1 MIAVSRGNNAVSY
14 GVNNIHNAV
23 NCDVHNIYNA
33 GCGMSS
39 DMCNKD
45 ILHIS
50 LPAQL
55 TVMAA
60 MVLMVVISL
69 ITTCIKSSLQ
79 SGYYTVVKQSCRLS
93 EESVFASYNNQLLKD
108 FNIFALNKSDILN
121 NKLCSYIN
129 ENISSYSPNISL
141 SDCAFNTFSY
151 MTDNEGYGVEEQ
163 IVKAME
169 YGMYSNVLD
178 KEQQSILS
186 GEEQENVQNDKEQES
201 VQADN
206 ECKYVRCGENLSEAQ
221 AYSEQFMEDNENLK
235 KDLADML
242 EQSDDGD
249 MQYEDRQKEQINTSL
264 NAVWQLYE
272 YLKSGI
278 CETVTEG
285 RISNKYIEIQEL
297 ADEYIKSRDISF
309 INKDVIKRSIE
320 ASGNED
326 TLKKNVLSTE
336 YVAKHFICYTDT
348 SPGDNDRAGSS
359 ALLDYEMEYIIGGEH
374 NDRKNVYKVI
384 NQLAVIREGVNLSYL
399 ISSQDKMSEAY
410 MLAAAL
416 VGVTGCDLAV
426 RLVQYIIVSI
436 WAYAE
441 SIVELRK
448 LLAGETIA
456 LIKNRDNWI
465 LQLSSLVDEK
475 LNLQSLINNI
485 TSYEAVNNNKVE
497 ENGRDNC
504 IGYKEYLKL
513 LIMFMNKSDRNYRI
527 AALMEL
533 RMIMYGHSGFR
544 MKNYIYAAF
553 GAAHFKMNGTGSVYR
568 QKLSYSYI

>member
-14 GVNNIHNAV
+14 GVHNIHNAV

-108 FNIFALNKSDILN
+108 FNIFALNKSDILD

-169 YGMYSNVLD
+169 YGMYSGVFD
-178 KEQQSILS
+178 KESRYI
-186 GEEQENVQNDKEQES
+186 
-201 VQADN
+201 
-206 ECKYVRCGENLSEAQ
+206 RCGENLSEAQ
-221 AYSEQFMEDNENLK
+221 AYSEQFNGDNANLK
-235 KDLADML
+235 KELADML

-374 NDRKNVYKVI
+374 NDRENVYKVI
-384 NQLAVIREGVNLSYL
+384 NQLSVIREGVNLSYL

-485 TSYEAVNNNKVE
+485 TSYEAVNNKVE
-497 ENGRDNC
+497 ENGRDNG

-513 LIMFMNKSDRNYRI
+513 LIMYMNKSDRNYRI

>member
-14 GVNNIHNAV
+14 GVHNIHNAV

-169 YGMYSNVLD
+169 YGMYSGVFD
-178 KEQQSILS
+178 KES
-186 GEEQENVQNDKEQES
+186 
-201 VQADN
+201 
-206 ECKYVRCGENLSEAQ
+206 KYIRCGENISEAQ
-221 AYSEQFMEDNENLK
+221 AYSEQFNGDNANLK
-235 KDLADML
+235 KELADML

-264 NAVWQLYE
+264 NAVWKLYE

-374 NDRKNVYKVI
+374 NDRENVYKVI
-384 NQLAVIREGVNLSYL
+384 NQLSVIREGVNLSYL

-497 ENGRDNC
+497 GNGRDNG

-513 LIMFMNKSDRNYRI
+513 LIMYMNKSDRNYRI

>member
-1 MIAVSRGNNAVSY
+1 MIAVSRGNDAVSY
-14 GVNNIHNAV
+14 GVHNIHNAV

-169 YGMYSNVLD
+169 YGMYSGVFD
-178 KEQQSILS
+178 KES
-186 GEEQENVQNDKEQES
+186 
-201 VQADN
+201 
-206 ECKYVRCGENLSEAQ
+206 KYIRCGENLSEAQ
-221 AYSEQFMEDNENLK
+221 AYSEQFNGDNANLK
-235 KDLADML
+235 KELADML

-374 NDRKNVYKVI
+374 NDRENVYKVI
-384 NQLAVIREGVNLSYL
+384 NQLSVIREGVNLSYL

-448 LLAGETIA
+448 LLAGEAIA

-497 ENGRDNC
+497 ENDRDNG

-513 LIMFMNKSDRNYRI
+513 LIMYMNKSDRNYRI

>member
-1 MIAVSRGNNAVSY
+1 M
-14 GVNNIHNAV
+14 
-23 NCDVHNIYNA
+23 
-33 GCGMSS
+33 
-39 DMCNKD
+39 
-45 ILHIS
+45 
-50 LPAQL
+50 
-55 TVMAA
+55 
-60 MVLMVVISL
+60 
-69 ITTCIKSSLQ
+69 
-79 SGYYTVVKQSCRLS
+79 
-93 EESVFASYNNQLLKD
+93 
-108 FNIFALNKSDILN
+108 
-121 NKLCSYIN
+121 
-129 ENISSYSPNISL
+129 
-141 SDCAFNTFSY
+141 
-151 MTDNEGYGVEEQ
+151 
-163 IVKAME
+163 
-169 YGMYSNVLD
+169 
-178 KEQQSILS
+178 
-186 GEEQENVQNDKEQES
+186 
-201 VQADN
+201 
-206 ECKYVRCGENLSEAQ
+206 
-221 AYSEQFMEDNENLK
+221 
-235 KDLADML
+235 
-242 EQSDDGD
+242 
-249 MQYEDRQKEQINTSL
+249 
-264 NAVWQLYE
+264 
-272 YLKSGI
+272 
-278 CETVTEG
+278 TEG
-285 RISNKYIEIQEL
+285 RISDKYIEIQEL

-374 NDRKNVYKVI
+374 NDRENVYKVI
-384 NQLAVIREGVNLSYL
+384 NQLSVIREGVNLSYL
-399 ISSQDKMSEAY
+399 ISAQDKMSEAY

-485 TSYEAVNNNKVE
+485 TSYEAVNNSEAVNNNKSD
-497 ENGRDNC
+497 ENGRDNG

>member
-14 GVNNIHNAV
+14 GVHNIHNAV

-169 YGMYSNVLD
+169 YGMYSGVFD
-178 KEQQSILS
+178 KKS
-186 GEEQENVQNDKEQES
+186 
-201 VQADN
+201 
-206 ECKYVRCGENLSEAQ
+206 KYIRCGENISEAQ
-221 AYSEQFMEDNENLK
+221 AYSEQFNGDNANLK
-235 KDLADML
+235 KELADML

-297 ADEYIKSRDISF
+297 ADEYIKSCDISF

-359 ALLDYEMEYIIGGEH
+359 ALLDYEMEYIIGGGH
-374 NDRKNVYKVI
+374 NDRENIYKVI
-384 NQLAVIREGVNLSYL
+384 NQLSVIREGVNLSYL

-497 ENGRDNC
+497 ENGRDNG

>member
-14 GVNNIHNAV
+14 GVHNIHNAV

-169 YGMYSNVLD
+169 YGMYSGVFD
-178 KEQQSILS
+178 KES
-186 GEEQENVQNDKEQES
+186 
-201 VQADN
+201 
-206 ECKYVRCGENLSEAQ
+206 KYIRCGENISEAQ
-221 AYSEQFMEDNENLK
+221 AYSEQFNGDNANLK
-235 KDLADML
+235 KELADML

-374 NDRKNVYKVI
+374 NDRENVYKVI
-384 NQLAVIREGVNLSYL
+384 NQLSVIREGVNLSYL

-475 LNLQSLINNI
+475 LNLKSLINNI

-497 ENGRDNC
+497 ENGRDNG

>member
-14 GVNNIHNAV
+14 GVHNIHNAV

-121 NKLCSYIN
+121 DKLCSYIN
-129 ENISSYSPNISL
+129 ENISSYSPDISL

-169 YGMYSNVLD
+169 YGMYSGVFD
-178 KEQQSILS
+178 KES
-186 GEEQENVQNDKEQES
+186 
-201 VQADN
+201 
-206 ECKYVRCGENLSEAQ
+206 KYIRCGENISEAQ
-221 AYSEQFMEDNENLK
+221 AYSEQFNGDNANLK
-235 KDLADML
+235 KELADML

-272 YLKSGI
+272 YLKAGI

-348 SPGDNDRAGSS
+348 SPGDNDRSGIS

-497 ENGRDNC
+497 ENGRDNG

>member
-14 GVNNIHNAV
+14 GVHNIHNAV

-169 YGMYSNVLD
+169 YGMYSGVFD
-178 KEQQSILS
+178 KES
-186 GEEQENVQNDKEQES
+186 
-201 VQADN
+201 
-206 ECKYVRCGENLSEAQ
+206 KYIRCGENISEAQ
-221 AYSEQFMEDNENLK
+221 AYSEQFNGDNANLK
-235 KDLADML
+235 KELADML

-374 NDRKNVYKVI
+374 NDRENVYKVI
-384 NQLAVIREGVNLSYL
+384 NQLSVIREGVNLSYL

-485 TSYEAVNNNKVE
+485 TSYEAVNNKVE
-497 ENGRDNC
+497 ENGRDNG

>member
-14 GVNNIHNAV
+14 GVHNIHNAV

-69 ITTCIKSSLQ
+69 ITTSIKSSLQ

-129 ENISSYSPNISL
+129 ENISSYSSDISL

-151 MTDNEGYGVEEQ
+151 MTDNDGYGVEEQ

-169 YGMYSNVLD
+169 YGLFSNVLD

-206 ECKYVRCGENLSEAQ
+206 ERKYVRCGENLSEAQ

-235 KDLADML
+235 KD
-242 EQSDDGD
+242 
-249 MQYEDRQKEQINTSL
+249 QINTSL

-272 YLKSGI
+272 YLKSEI

-309 INKDVIKRSIE
+309 INTDVIKRSIE

-384 NQLAVIREGVNLSYL
+384 NQLSVIREGVNLSYL

-416 VGVTGCDLAV
+416 VGVMGCDLAV

-497 ENGRDNC
+497 ENGRDNS

>member
-14 GVNNIHNAV
+14 GVHNIHNAV

-79 SGYYTVVKQSCRLS
+79 SGYYTIVKQSCRLS

-169 YGMYSNVLD
+169 YGMYSGVF
-178 KEQQSILS
+178 
-186 GEEQENVQNDKEQES
+186 
-201 VQADN
+201 DN

-221 AYSEQFMEDNENLK
+221 AYSEQFNVDNANLK
-235 KDLADML
+235 KELADML

-359 ALLDYEMEYIIGGEH
+359 ALLDYEMEYIIGGGH
-374 NDRKNVYKVI
+374 NDRENVYKVI
-384 NQLAVIREGVNLSYL
+384 NQLSVIREGVNLSYL

-497 ENGRDNC
+497 ENGRDNG

-513 LIMFMNKSDRNYRI
+513 LIMYMNKSDRNYRI